1 MPSAVRVHA
10 SFSWRDPAGLP
21 KHMNKL
27 IPRPQS
33 VLRAVWVQV
42 GFPRRDPVAL
52 QDALAR
58 THQVLW
64 IRNTKQTRWA
74 RKGQLIG
81 FARATSDGVCAATIW
96 DVAVRPT
103 AVGRRR

>member
-1 MPSAVRVHA
+1 M
-10 SFSWRDPAGLP
+10 
-21 KHMNKL
+21 
-27 IPRPQS
+27 
-33 VLRAVWVQV
+33 
-42 GFPRRDPVAL
+42 AL

-74 RKGQLIG
+74 RNGQLIG

-96 DVAVRPT
+96 DVAVRPAYIFRGAGVEAQAPGICM
-103 AVGRRR
+103 AVLGLRSLE